1 MGKMRPSSDKEK
13 LVVSGE
19 DLVMP
24 TPETLGSK
32 KSDPSIFLSVPANP
46 LYWIGTRL
54 SSVASG
60 YQMYRPLEFTV
71 SYVPQVPV
79 TYSGNVIY
87 GTLFSDGR
95 EMASLQQSLASSNGG
110 GITPCYT
117 PAKSRVKLGEQLPQ
131 KLFRVKGNAADS
143 QVNPFR
149 WVATY
154 SGSNPSGE
162 STSAPGWIVVKW
174 TYEFVGGIGNGGD
187 SVATIY
193 TTPPEAAE
201 QLSTHLESVGL
212 RVDRAISPLFGTVI
226 GVLKMVGIQVL
237 RNVAVLFLE
246 NTRALANGDNT
257 LFGAGAMAAVAPPSK
272 QEALNS
278 DTTIIRDGAGNE
290 WEVSDDTPV
299 VIYEQG
305 PVVSASEPT
314 PPVDVFTITE
324 LSVDCI
330 GYPSTDQNL
339 AVHLKKVKDDPAWDA
354 IGTVTTPEGYTAGA
368 KFKLAVGASPQSILQ
383 LEFTKVPLEVT
394 YPTTVE
400 VILNIYEKSG
410 TRQELKLQT
419 NSPLYCT
426 DVGGGTPPI
435 PVAVTFSIPMYW
447 ENISLQLSE

>member
-1 MGKMRPSSDKEK
+1 MGKMKPSSDKEK

-54 SSVASG
+54 SSVAGG
-60 YQMYRPLEFTV
+60 YQMYRPIEFTV

-117 PAKSRVKLGEQLPQ
+117 PAKSRVRLGEQLPQ
-131 KLFRVKGNAADS
+131 KLFRVKGNAADA

-154 SGSNPSGE
+154 SGSNPNGE

-187 SVATIY
+187 SVQTIY
-193 TTPPEAAE
+193 TTPPEAAV
-201 QLSTHLESVGL
+201 QLRHHLESVGL
-212 RVDRAISPLFGTVI
+212 RSDRAISPLFGTVI

-305 PVVSASEPT
+305 PVVSASEPA
-314 PPVDVFTITE
+314 PPVPEIVVTNMSVHCVTFPDRDYT
-324 LSVDCI
+324 LSVD
-330 GYPSTDQNL
+330 
-339 AVHLKKVKDDPAWDA
+339 LKKATEDPEWDA
-354 IGTVTTPEGYTAGA
+354 IGTITTPTQYTVGA
-368 KFKLAVGASPQSILQ
+368 KFKCASAGSPQSVLKM
-383 LEFTKVPLEVT
+383 EFTKVPLDDT

-400 VILNIYEKSG
+400 FILEMYVQGGE
-410 TRQELKLQT
+410 RRELKLQT
-419 NSPLYCT
+419 NSPFYWT
-426 DVGGGTPPI
+426 TEPSGVPSTPVSITFHI
-435 PVAVTFSIPMYW
+435 PFWDP
-447 ENISLQLSE
+447 ISLQLTE